1 MDWFYSRTRGT
12 QHACSQYRLIL
23 HFIGIENQLNHMK
36 NSIHVETHRLSE
48 SIDNMLKHVDDA
60 WEQTSPLLHEWKSY
74 ANQLWFLG
82 LSATLMTLLVPLTLS
97 IGMLLGE
104 TDFCYL

>member
-1 MDWFYSRTRGT
+1 
-12 QHACSQYRLIL
+12 
-23 HFIGIENQLNHMK
+23 MK

-60 WEQTSPLLHEWKSY
+60 WEQTSPLLDEWKSY

-97 IGMLLGE
+97 IGMLLG
-104 TDFCYL
+104 

>member
-1 MDWFYSRTRGT
+1 MQAISFNFS
-12 QHACSQYRLIL
+12 
-23 HFIGIENQLNHMK
+23 FIGIENQLNDMK

-60 WEQTSPLLHEWKSY
+60 WEQTSPLLDEWKSY

-97 IGMLLGE
+97 IGMLLG
-104 TDFCYL
+104 